1 MSFFEELKRRNVIR
15 VAIAYAV
22 GAWLLLQLTDV
33 LLELLSLPDTAGRY
47 VILLL
52 IIGFPLALF
61 FAWAF
66 EMTPDGIKREA
77 EVDRTQS
84 ITNVTGRK
92 LDRTIM
98 GIMAVALAFFV
109 YERFSAPEPVTQ
121 APVAT
126 TASTPGGSAETP
138 FKASEPSIA
147 VLPFVNMSADPEQ
160 EYFSDGISEELLNLL
175 VRVDGLKVA
184 SRTSSFTYKGENRN
198 IPEIAS
204 ELKVDHILEGS
215 VRKSGNRVRIT
226 AQLID
231 TGNDRHLWSDTFDRE
246 LDDIFAIQDEIANA
260 IVEALKSELGI
271 GLKQV
276 NVEATTENLD
286 AYDLYLKARGLFI
299 ARQNLD
305 ESIRLFE
312 KATELDPEFALAWEG
327 LAAVQS
333 VADSWL
339 ASDGIDHSVLAMEAA
354 KKALEIDP
362 GLSMAYAVIAQT
374 PSANR
379 DALESLERFDVA
391 IENDPK
397 NATAFLWRALTFS
410 EIGYLDQAIA
420 DLKACLAIDPGYMNC
435 KQHLAKH
442 YLYQGNTD
450 EGIRLFEETLE
461 ENFHSTDDEFVA
473 YYALSGQRV
482 IAVLLGATPFFGPYS
497 PVKDWVDA
505 ILNPEQDQ
513 SARLARWQRW
523 AKNSNLDECDLGA
536 VIAAFK
542 LDHCFGR
549 PDKPGSYQLMWRPD
563 VAYFRKTQRF
573 KDIMSGYAMSYW
585 QKHGFPPQCRNLGD
599 GDFECE

>member
-15 VAIAYAV
+15 VAIAYGV

-33 LLELLSLPDTAGRY
+33 LIELLGLPDTAGRY
-47 VILLL
+47 VILMLV
-52 IIGFPLALF
+52 IGFPIALF

-77 EVDRTQS
+77 DVDRTQS

-92 LDRTIM
+92 MDRS
-98 GIMAVALAFFV
+98 IMAIMALALAFFI
-109 YERFSAPEPVTQ
+109 YERVNAPEPIVQ
-121 APVAT
+121 
-126 TASTPGGSAETP
+126 TASQTAEQIGGEISTEVPKTV
-138 FKASEPSIA
+138 EPSIA
-147 VLPFVNMSADPEQ
+147 VLPFVNMSNDPDQ

-198 IPEIAS
+198 IPDIAS
-204 ELKVDHILEGS
+204 ELKVGHILEGS

-231 TGNDRHLWSDTFDRE
+231 TTDDRHLWSDTFDRE
-246 LDDIFAIQDEIANA
+246 LDDIFAIQDEIANS
-260 IVEALKSELGI
+260 IVDALKQELGI
-271 GLKQV
+271 GLGAV
-276 NVEATTENLD
+276 NVETATENLD
-286 AYDLYLKARGLFI
+286 AYEMYLKARGLFI
-299 ARQNLD
+299 ARQNLE
-305 ESIRLFE
+305 ESISLFQ
-312 KATELDPEFALAWEG
+312 KATELDPKFALAWEG

-339 ASDGIDHSVLAMEAA
+339 ASDGIDHFVFALEAA
-354 KKALEIDP
+354 NKALEIDP
-362 GLSMAYAVIAQT
+362 GLSMAYAVIAQS
-374 PSANR
+374 PSANK
-379 DALESLERFDVA
+379 DALQSLEKFDMA
-391 IENDPK
+391 IRNDPK
-397 NATAFLWRALTFS
+397 NASAFLWRALTIS
-410 EIGYLDQAIA
+410 EIGYLDQAIE
-420 DLKACLAIDPGYMNC
+420 DLKACLVIDPGYMNC
-435 KQHLAKH
+435 KQHLAKY
-442 YLYQGNTD
+442 YLYQGKTE
-450 EGIRLFEETLE
+450 EGVRLFEQSLE

-473 YYALSGQRV
+473 HYALSGQRV

-505 ILNPEQDQ
+505 IQNPEQDQ

-536 VIAAFK
+536 VAAAFK

-549 PDKPGSYQLMWRPD
+549 DDKPGSYQLIWRPD

-573 KDIMSGYAMSYW
+573 KDLMTKHAMSYW
-585 QKHGFPPQCRNLGD
+585 QKHGFPPQCRDLGD
-599 GDFECE
+599 GDFECD